1 MICLMFFSRQVHAD
15 YKNGRQ
21 NGFDRIK
28 EMFYYKSNLIWS
40 NVGRGLTMETFHET
54 DGYYTHTVDSNLRL
68 DTQTFVYQLNQPTPV
83 PLNPVDKIDVKFGNF
98 TNQQIMSIKWVS
110 KP

>member
-1 MICLMFFSRQVHAD
+1 
-15 YKNGRQ
+15 
-21 NGFDRIK
+21 
-28 EMFYYKSNLIWS
+28 
-40 NVGRGLTMETFHET
+40 METFHET

-110 KP
+110 NPWEYQFDDQSEHVKVFGEDLNLDRWQET